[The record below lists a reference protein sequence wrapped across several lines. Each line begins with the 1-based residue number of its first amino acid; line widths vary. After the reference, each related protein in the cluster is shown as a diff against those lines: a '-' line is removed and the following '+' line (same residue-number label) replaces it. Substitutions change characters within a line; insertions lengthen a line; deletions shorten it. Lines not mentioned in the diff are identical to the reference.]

1 MPRKASDGNADEP
14 AAQTRPMTR
23 RPAPPAPALPPGPDG
38 PGTTA
43 PFTSNLQGPSG
54 QLFADPTPS
63 PDETSFQV
71 DNTSD
76 EYYDSPYYTQHE
88 NDIEAVPIGPPAGP
102 LNLHDVVGQ
111 DFLAPITAASKIT
124 FHVVGDTGASS
135 TGKIATEASV
145 ADAMVADLKTT
156 PADAPAFLFHLGD
169 VVYNFGEAEY
179 YYDQFYEPF
188 REYDR
193 PIFAIPGNHDGAVTY
208 TNGGSTPDVPSL
220 QAFIANFCTAA
231 PGKPQDAGGLARTTM
246 TQPGV
251 YFTLDAPFVSIIG
264 LYTNVL
270 EGPGVITDEGGAY
283 PTLSGDGQYDWL
295 VSELKRL
302 APQRAALQRAVILA
316 CHHPPVSADLTH
328 GGATG
333 LANDVDRAFTAAGLW
348 PDAVLSGHAHIYQRF
363 ARAVSNRQM
372 PYVVAGSGGHNA
384 EVPTGEQANEAPHTW
399 NDYTLLVGPTAAY
412 GYLTVTVDMR
422 NPAARTLTIAF
433 TGPGVPSASDH
444 VTVTLT

>member
-1 MPRKASDGNADEP
+1 MPDPRSRGS
-14 AAQTRPMTR
+14 TRPWTR
-23 RPAPPAPALPPGPDG
+23 NLRGPGGQLFGEPSPGPDE
-38 PGTTA
+38 TA
-43 PFTSNLQGPSG
+43 
-54 QLFADPTPS
+54 
-63 PDETSFQV
+63 FQV

-76 EYYDSPYYTQHE
+76 AYYESPYYKQHE
-88 NDIEAVPIGPPAGP
+88 KDVEPVPVGPPAGP
-102 LNLHDVVGQ
+102 LDLQSIVGA
-111 DFLAPITAASKIT
+111 DFLAPIVAAKRIS
-124 FHVVGDTGASS
+124 FHSVGDTGASS
-135 TGKIATEASV
+135 SRAIPKEASV
-145 ADAMVADLKTT
+145 ADAMAAEIAA
-156 PADAPAFLFHLGD
+156 PAGVAPAFFFHLGD
-169 VVYNFGEAEY
+169 VIYNFGEANY

-188 REYDR
+188 RAYDR

-208 TNGGSTPDVPSL
+208 TNGGPEPDVPTL

-231 PGKPQDAGGLARTTM
+231 PQKPQDAGGLARTTM

-270 EGPGVITDEGGAY
+270 EGPGVISDEGGAY
-283 PTLSGDGQYDWL
+283 PTLTGDGQYNWL

-302 APQRAALQRAVILA
+302 APQRSALERAVILA

-333 LANDVDRAFTAAGLW
+333 LATDLDRAFTAAGLW
-348 PDAVLSGHAHIYQRF
+348 PDAILSGHAHIYQRF
-363 ARAVSNRQM
+363 SRAVNGKQL

-384 EVPTGEQANEAPHTW
+384 EVPEGEQAGEAPRSW
-399 NDYTLLVGPTAAY
+399 NDYTLLVGPVAAY

-422 NPAARTLTIAF
+422 DATARTLTIAF
-433 TGPGVPSASDH
+433 TAPASAAAADT